1 MFWVRENT
9 KSEYVKQ
16 FVDAFI
22 YSKSRKR
29 LEILC
34 YGKKI
39 YFNVKKMSGFSNLA
53 LR

>member
-34 YGKKI
+34 YGKKYI
-39 YFNVKKMSGFSNLA
+39 LTSKKCRDLA
-53 LR
+53 I